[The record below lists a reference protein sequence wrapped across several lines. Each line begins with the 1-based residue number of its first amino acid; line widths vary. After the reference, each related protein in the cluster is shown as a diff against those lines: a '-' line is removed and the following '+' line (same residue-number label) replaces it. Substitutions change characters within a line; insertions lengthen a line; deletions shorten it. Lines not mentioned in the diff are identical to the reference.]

1 MITFAYKIR
10 GENYE
15 HSLIK
20 ECVSFATFDFQ
31 LFFGKCTLCNFINFL
46 FMFEGNAKINEF
58 LKMRFS
64 GVKLSYFAINCKLSK
79 LFRVPKNIAK
89 N

>member
-1 MITFAYKIR
+1 
-10 GENYE
+10 
-15 HSLIK
+15 
-20 ECVSFATFDFQ
+20 
-31 LFFGKCTLCNFINFL
+31 
-46 FMFEGNAKINEF
+46 MFEGNAKINEF